1 MNLDKLLAYV
11 RDPESVGVDAT
22 AELEALV
29 QEFPYFQAA
38 HLLLLKH
45 YKQQNS
51 SRFNRQL
58 RRTAMLAPS
67 RVQVYQLVGEWPQET
82 EQESVSAATATDPIP
97 STEPS
102 PAPEAANSEPVAP
115 ERLET
120 VEEDLPTMQVETDSE
135 IPSEASEAALVS
147 VPEGQAEEAELHQTT
162 VEEFPQQEVV
172 AADDTSK
179 AEILDDKQAAE
190 TGEAG
195 EPVAEMPKIEEVLDE
210 IPAAVFAVEE
220 KVVAPAPGPPLAAQA
235 AGQGPDPMAVAAF
248 LAQSHDRFSWFRFF
262 AGKPLREQADEV
274 LDQLYQAHM
283 QQDLLQAP
291 RQDASLDSIRAK
303 INRDEEVPSSA
314 SLEQEIRRLA
324 FESISDDEL
333 PASET
338 LAGIYV
344 AQHDY
349 KKAIRIYQ
357 KLILKFPD
365 KMSYFAALIEELRSK
380 I

>member
-67 RVQVYQLVGEWPQET
+67 RVQVYQLVGAWPQEA
-82 EQESVSAATATDPIP
+82 EQESVSADTAAAPAPEVEASFAPDEASAELVAPVQLEAVVEEVAPMPEVTESETASEVGEDAIASVEAAQLLEAEVADPPVDEAPEQEAVAEEDRATADLVAEKQSAAAVVDDEPAAEAP
-97 STEPS
+97 AQEVVLDAAAEAVEAEALAPS
-102 PAPEAANSEPVAP
+102 PALPVA
-115 ERLET
+115 
-120 VEEDLPTMQVETDSE
+120 
-135 IPSEASEAALVS
+135 A
-147 VPEGQAEEAELHQTT
+147 
-162 VEEFPQQEVV
+162 
-172 AADDTSK
+172 
-179 AEILDDKQAAE
+179 
-190 TGEAG
+190 
-195 EPVAEMPKIEEVLDE
+195 PV
-210 IPAAVFAVEE
+210 
-220 KVVAPAPGPPLAAQA
+220 

-248 LAQSHDRFSWFRFF
+248 LAQPHDRFSWFRFF

-291 RQDASLDSIRAK
+291 LQDASLGSIRAK

-324 FESISDDEL
+324 YESISDDEL

-344 AQHDY
+344 SQHDY

>member
-67 RVQVYQLVGEWPQET
+67 RVQVYQLVGDWPQED
-82 EQESVSAATATDPIP
+82 EQESVPAATAAA
-97 STEPS
+97 SS
-102 PAPEAANSEPVAP
+102 PEVEASFAPEAASAELVAPVQLEAEVDEEVPMPELTEPETASDVGEDAIASVDAAHLLEAEAADILEEEVPAQETELAADVATADPEAEKQLTAAVVDEEPAAEAPAQESVLDAAAEAGAVEAEASAPSPFLPVA
-115 ERLET
+115 
-120 VEEDLPTMQVETDSE
+120 
-135 IPSEASEAALVS
+135 
-147 VPEGQAEEAELHQTT
+147 
-162 VEEFPQQEVV
+162 
-172 AADDTSK
+172 
-179 AEILDDKQAAE
+179 
-190 TGEAG
+190 
-195 EPVAEMPKIEEVLDE
+195 
-210 IPAAVFAVEE
+210 
-220 KVVAPAPGPPLAAQA
+220 APA

-248 LAQSHDRFSWFRFF
+248 LAQSHDRFSWYRFF

-291 RQDASLDSIRAK
+291 LQDASLGSIRAK

-324 FESISDDEL
+324 YESISDDEL

-344 AQHDY
+344 SQHDY